1 MGCLDTFDMLIWYD
15 NDEPDDDDDHDDNA
29 GDELDDDDD
38 DEDGDELDDDDDW
51 WGEEIQN
58 VNAVEDCRHSLWP
71 SMTIIRIRRPL

>member
-1 MGCLDTFDMLIWYD
+1 MLIWYD
-15 NDEPDDDDDHDDNA
+15 NDELDDDDDHDGNDD
-29 GDELDDDDD
+29 GDDDHDDDDYHDELDDN
-38 DEDGDELDDDDDW
+38 DDDW